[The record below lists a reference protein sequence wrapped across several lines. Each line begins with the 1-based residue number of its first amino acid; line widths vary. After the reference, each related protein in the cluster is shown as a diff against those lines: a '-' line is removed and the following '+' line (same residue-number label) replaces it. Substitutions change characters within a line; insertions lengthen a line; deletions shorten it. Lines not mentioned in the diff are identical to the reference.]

1 MGYRIAGRCTDLCS
15 CHTPCP
21 CAFGQTPT
29 GGTCAGMFCFD
40 IQEGQ
45 YENVDLGGTRA
56 IFADVFSGPWM
67 DGNFTAALILDA
79 NSSQEQ
85 RDALTDIFTGKA
97 GGNGA
102 DMVALVGDMRGVF
115 VAPID
120 YVMTANGGITVRA
133 GDLAEAGGEVLRG
146 LDGTSEIPPAAS
158 ARSRTPLSPL
168 PPGSAPPRPLSDTVT
183 DTQPSVSSTAMTV
196 PLALRACVRS

>member
-97 GGNGA
+97 GGDGA
-102 DMVALVGDMRGVF
+102 DTMALVGDMKGVL

-120 YVMTANGGITVRA
+120 YEMTANGEITVRA
-133 GDLAEAGGEVLRG
+133 GALAEAGRGVLSG
-146 LDGTSEIPPAAS
+146 LDGTSEITVTNPLYPLPTVIAGKS
-158 ARSRTPLSPL
+158 TRSRVSV
-168 PPGSAPPRPLSDTVT
+168 PGLEFDNHGSGMWTGPFELHG
-183 DTQPSVSSTAMTV
+183 
-196 PLALRACVRS
+196 